1 MTVFTKALFL
11 SVFISFS
18 SAVFGQDDLLDMVDD
33 KKDQGAQKV
42 FATFKTYRLGN
53 AMTTETVKKNHLDF
67 RISHRFGNIYDRTQS
82 NPINETFQ
90 SYFGFDN
97 ASDIRTSFDYGITD
111 NISVGIGRSRLN
123 KMADASVKWRFLQ
136 QTANFKIPVSMAIFS
151 DVGYTH
157 AHTNEPILYD
167 GIVKDFPTNELHRFN
182 YFTELI
188 IASKLN
194 DWLSLEVLP
203 AYIYRNFIHE
213 NYNPNNGAADQN
225 GFFSVGVGGRIKLTR
240 RLCFIGDFYYN
251 TSPFYRNNP
260 NFKNPLSLGFEI
272 ETGGHVFSLF
282 FTNASGLIDNNF
294 IPYTK
299 DSWSNGQVKF
309 GFSISRVFA
318 L

>member
-1 MTVFTKALFL
+1 MTVFTRTLFL
-11 SVFISFS
+11 LAFISFS
-18 SAVFGQDDLLDMVDD
+18 GGLFSQDDLLDMVDD

-53 AMTTETVKKNHLDF
+53 AMTTETVKKRHLDF
-67 RISHRFGNIYDRTQS
+67 RISHRFGNIYDKTQP

-90 SYFGFDN
+90 TYLGFDN
-97 ASDIRTSFDYGITD
+97 ASDIRTSFDYGLTD
-111 NISVGIGRSRLN
+111 NISIGIGRSRMN

-157 AHTNEPILYD
+157 AHTSEPILYD
-167 GIVKDFPTNELHRFN
+167 GVVKNFSTNELHRFN

-213 NYNPNNGAADQN
+213 NYNPKNGAADQN
-225 GFFSVGVGGRIKLTR
+225 GFFSIGVGGRIKLTR
-240 RLCFIGDFYYN
+240 RLSFIGDFYYN
-251 TSPFYRNNP
+251 TSPFYNNNP

-294 IPYTK
+294 IPYTR
-299 DSWSNGQVKF
+299 DSWANGQVKF

>member
-1 MTVFTKALFL
+1 MTFFTR
-11 SVFISFS
+11 SVFVISLAATAATAF
-18 SAVFGQDDLLDMVDD
+18 AQEDLLDMVDD
-33 KKDQGAQKV
+33 KKDTKAQKV

-53 AMTTETVKKNHLDF
+53 ALTTEPVKKKHLDF
-67 RISHRFGNIYDRTQS
+67 RISHRFGNIYDDTKP

-90 SYFGFDN
+90 TYLGFDA
-97 ASDIRTSFDYGITD
+97 ASDIRNSFDYGLTD
-111 NISVGIGRSRLN
+111 NITLGIGRSKFN
-123 KMADASVKWRFLQ
+123 KMCDASVKWRFLE
-136 QTANFKIPVSMAIFS
+136 QTSNFSIPVSMAVFA

-157 AHTNEPILYD
+157 ARTNEQIMYS
-167 GIVKDFPTNELHRFN
+167 GIVKDFETNEAHRVN

-203 AYIYRNFIHE
+203 AYFHRNFIKE
-213 NYNPNNGAADQN
+213 NQNTDNKAFDVN
-225 GFFSVGVGGRIKLTR
+225 GFFTVGFGGRIKLTKR
-240 RLCFIGDFYYN
+240 CSFIGDFYYN
-251 TSPFYRNNP
+251 TAPFYQNNP
-260 NFKNPLSLGFEI
+260 NFKNPLALGFEI

-294 IPYTK
+294 IPYTT
-299 DSWSNGQVKF
+299 DSWEKGQVKF